1 MKGRILASHLADHT
15 PADIRALIRHH
26 GSVRAAAKAL
36 NLPKSTV
43 HDLAHRRVIR
53 GWRKHMEIAR

>member
-1 MKGRILASHLADHT
+1 MKGLRLATRIADRT
-15 PADIRALIRHH
+15 PAQMRALIRQH
-26 GSVRAAAKAL
+26 GSVRAAARFL

-43 HDLAHRRVIR
+43 FDLSRRRVTR